1 MQDGGLGTGLIPLE
15 NIVGQPA
22 MARGIAD
29 FVDSV
34 TLRRENGG
42 TAVIRFKT
50 YEMGR
55 KAFQGEAGDEVGRDE
70 EPAAHEKGEGGNF
83 GRWPARVYTHPG
95 RGEFMKAPP
104 LGVDP
109 A

>member
-55 KAFQGEAGDEVGRDE
+55 KAFQGEAGE
-70 EPAAHEKGEGGNF
+70 EGGLEESTAAREEGGGGDYGG
-83 GRWPARVYTHPG
+83 GRGPCSTPPG
-95 RGEFMKAPP
+95 RGSRSQEA
-104 LGVDP
+104 
-109 A
+109 